1 MYSIKPTKPPL
12 ALSCYIHKTKA
23 LINCHCLLLFL
34 LHIAHILSNYNHTR
48 FYIFLWKSLFC
59 MGVGMIVRDSYA
71 FRFKVH
77 EEKVGAIA
85 LEMGFSHVSLSS
97 HVIPMVK
104 AVPRGFTASSDA
116 YLTPHI
122 KAYLKVVFLC
132 TIVVVFKH

>member
-1 MYSIKPTKPPL
+1 MQL
-12 ALSCYIHKTKA
+12 
-23 LINCHCLLLFL
+23 
-34 LHIAHILSNYNHTR
+34 
-48 FYIFLWKSLFC
+48 
-59 MGVGMIVRDSYA
+59 VVVVRDLYP
-71 FRFKVH
+71 FRYKVH

-122 KAYLKVVFLC
+122 KAYLKVVFHF
-132 TIVVVFKH
+132 TFVTVM